1 MTQFVNFSTIK
12 GMTES
17 KNFKKVMVG
26 SQNFYINLDDVATT
40 PLRSCTHTPS
50 KGRDVSED
58 RQVASGLSLRRA

>member
-1 MTQFVNFSTIK
+1 MTKFVNFSTIK
-12 GMTES
+12 GMTET

-26 SQNFYINLDDVATT
+26 SQKFYINLDDVATT

-58 RQVASGLSLRRA
+58 KQVASGVSLRRA